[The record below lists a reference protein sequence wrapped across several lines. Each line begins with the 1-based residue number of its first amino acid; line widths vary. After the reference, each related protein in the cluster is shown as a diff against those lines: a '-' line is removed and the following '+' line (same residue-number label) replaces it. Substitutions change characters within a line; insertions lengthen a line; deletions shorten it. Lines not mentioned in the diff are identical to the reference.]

1 MAVEDY
7 IKGMIVGGL
16 IGATLGILYAPK
28 SGKETREELRK
39 SADEVFEKAKEQ
51 YEAACEK
58 YKELTGC
65 EAACG
70 DRINHRGG
78 GKS

>member
-1 MAVEDY
+1 MAVDDC

-65 EAACG
+65 EAAC
-70 DRINHRGG
+70 
-78 GKS
+78 

>member
-65 EAACG
+65 EAAC
-70 DRINHRGG
+70 
-78 GKS
+78 